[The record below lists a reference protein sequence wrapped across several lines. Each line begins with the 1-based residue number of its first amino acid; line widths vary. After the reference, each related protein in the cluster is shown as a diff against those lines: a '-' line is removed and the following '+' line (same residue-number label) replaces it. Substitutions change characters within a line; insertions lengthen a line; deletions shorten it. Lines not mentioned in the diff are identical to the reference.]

1 MDAEYLMPSQSE
13 LIVVLDMD
21 TADEARATI
30 AACGSCQWFKI
41 GSQLFTRCGP
51 DLVREVI
58 AGGKSV
64 FLDLKFHDI
73 PNTVA
78 HGAKAAADL
87 GAGLFTL
94 HASGGRKMIAAAR
107 KAVEGSPTR
116 ILAVTVLTSLS
127 DQELRG
133 EIGLHETSAEAVPR
147 LAKQAIEAGAHGI
160 VCSPLEIALV
170 REAVGPGPLIV
181 TPGIR
186 PAWASQ
192 DDQSRVLTPREAAA
206 AGANMIV
213 VGRPILKHPN
223 PAEAVRL
230 IKEELA
236 DV

>member
-1 MDAEYLMPSQSE
+1 MNTE
-13 LIVVLDMD
+13 LIIVLDMD

-30 AACGSCQWFKI
+30 AACGGCRWFKI

-51 DLVREVI
+51 ELVREVI
-58 AGGKSV
+58 SSGKDL

-87 GAGLFTL
+87 GVGLFTL

-107 KAVEGSPTR
+107 EAVEGSHTR

-127 DQELRG
+127 DAELRN
-133 EIGLHETSAEAVPR
+133 EIGLHETAAEAVPR
-147 LAKQAIEAGAHGI
+147 LAKQAIDAGAHGI

-170 REAVGPGPLIV
+170 REAIGPGPIIV

-192 DDQSRVLTPREAAA
+192 DDQTRVLTPREAAA

-213 VGRPILKHPN
+213 VGRPILKHAN
-223 PAEAVRL
+223 PADAVRL
-230 IKEELA
+230 IQEELA
-236 DV
+236 HA